1 MVSLLIA
8 CVIIAG
14 PPLVLGAAMSRMDR
28 RAERRRKRMFAAGRI
43 EPRTVVPVYR
53 IRHVFAGGPCEYQ
66 TTHMDSGRP
75 VREAA

>member
-8 CVIIAG
+8 CAIIVG
-14 PPLVLGAAMSRMDR
+14 LPLVLGAAMSRMDR
-28 RAERRRKRMFAAGRI
+28 RAERQRKRMFAAGRI

-53 IRHVFAGGPCEYQ
+53 IRHNFAGGPCEYH

>member
-1 MVSLLIA
+1 MANLLIA
-8 CVIIAG
+8 CVVIG
-14 PPLVLGAAMSRMDR
+14 LLLVLGAAMSRMDR
-28 RAERRRKRMFAAGRI
+28 RAVRQRKRMFAAGRI

-53 IRHVFAGGPCEYQ
+53 IRHDFDGGPCEYH